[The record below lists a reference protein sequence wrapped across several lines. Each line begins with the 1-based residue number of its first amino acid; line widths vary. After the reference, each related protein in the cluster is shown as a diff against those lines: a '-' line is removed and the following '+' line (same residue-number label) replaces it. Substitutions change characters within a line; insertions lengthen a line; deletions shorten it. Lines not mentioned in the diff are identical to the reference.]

1 MKQRTKEDKLVR
13 YILFYQR
20 LYRTG
25 WKRIANFLYWQLRII
40 MSVDIPPQVRMGKF
54 LRLPHYGLGVV
65 MHPAT
70 VIGDHVTIYQSVTI
84 GARGREW
91 HTVVGNNVLIGAGAK
106 ILGSLH
112 VGDNAKIGANAV
124 VLTDVP
130 ANATAVGVPA
140 SIHATEAAQEELPI
154 SD

>member
-1 MKQRTKEDKLVR
+1 MKKRNKEDRFVR
-13 YILFYQR
+13 YILFYQK
-20 LYRTG
+20 LYRKG
-25 WKRIANFLYWQLRII
+25 FKRCAKFLYWIYRMVFGI
-40 MSVDIPPQVRMGKF
+40 DIPCTVKIGKC

-140 SIHATEAAQEELPI
+140 SIHATETTQEELPI